1 MAGMRRPRA
10 SSHEGKSRHGTPHT
24 GSAWWHQLMYQDS
37 VFFLGSTG
45 EVTVVNLLSKSETCA
60 HILFNL
66 K

>member
-1 MAGMRRPRA
+1 
-10 SSHEGKSRHGTPHT
+10 
-24 GSAWWHQLMYQDS
+24 MYQDS